1 MDLITK
7 NLGFATQI
15 LKQNG
20 VVAIPTE
27 TVYGLAANAF
37 SEDAVKKI
45 FEIKQRPFFNPLIV
59 HISSKQYLE
68 KVALNI
74 PEKAYQLIDVFWPG
88 ALTLILDKQAHVPD
102 IVTANKTTVAV
113 RMPNH
118 PLTLA
123 LLNQLDFP
131 LAAPSANPFKR
142 ISSTTASHVYDY
154 FKDDLKYILDGGE
167 CEQGLEST
175 IIGFNGND
183 VVLYRHGAIS
193 VEQIETVVGKLKVIT
208 QQENAPV
215 APGMLLKHYSPKT
228 KLILTNNLEKEIA
241 LAGNINFAVLAFHP
255 QETDGLHQYLYLAQ
269 ENNLEKAAAN
279 LYTTLHHLD
288 TLNFDL
294 IIAQKLP
301 ETGLGKTI
309 NDRLT
314 RASAE

>member
-1 MDLITK
+1 MTIISKDLS
-7 NLGFATQI
+7 FAVQI
-15 LKQNG
+15 LKQNK

-37 SEDAVKKI
+37 STEAVKKI
-45 FEIKQRPFFNPLIV
+45 FEIKKRPFFNPLIV
-59 HISSKQYLE
+59 HISSEQYLE
-68 KVALNI
+68 EVAKNI
-74 PEKAYQLIDVFWPG
+74 PKKAYDLVKAFWPG
-88 ALTLILDKQAHVPD
+88 ALTLILEKQPHIPD
-102 IVTANKTTVAV
+102 MVTANKNTVAV
-113 RMPNH
+113 RMPSH

-123 LLNQLDFP
+123 LLSQLDFP
-131 LAAPSANPFKR
+131 LAAPSANPFKG
-142 ISSTTASHVYDY
+142 ISATNAHHVYAY
-154 FKDDLKYILDGGE
+154 FKDDLDCILDGGD
-167 CEQGLEST
+167 CVKGLEST
-175 IIGFNGND
+175 IIGFDGDD

-193 VEQIETVVGKLKVIT
+193 VEQVEAVVGKLKVIT
-208 QQENAPV
+208 AQENAPV

-228 KLILTNNLEKEIA
+228 KLILTDNVEKEIA

-255 QETDGLHQYLYLAQ
+255 QETDGLHQYLYLSQ

-279 LYTTLHHLD
+279 LYATLHHLD

-301 ETGLGKTI
+301 EIGLGKTI